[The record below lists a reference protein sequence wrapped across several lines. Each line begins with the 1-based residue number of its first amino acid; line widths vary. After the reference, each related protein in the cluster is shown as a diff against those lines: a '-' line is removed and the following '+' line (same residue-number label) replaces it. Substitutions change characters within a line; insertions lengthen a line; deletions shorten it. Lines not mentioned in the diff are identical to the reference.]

1 MINNYDSVVSFNLT
15 GTTCS
20 QKQREKSYMVK
31 KRTWISL
38 ITMLMMLF
46 SFSFVQGQSSANY
59 VFTTGASTLNSMTGS
74 TPVPGITT
82 YPADDSGSTVLPIG
96 FNFIYMGV
104 NYSYFS
110 VNSNGQMRLH
120 TTAGATAIGGT
131 NVSTYSASTV
141 TFAPMAGDNET
152 GTGISY
158 LVTGTIPNR
167 KLIIEWN
174 NFYAYYSDPQTSGN
188 MQLVLNEGSGVFEFI
203 YGGIKNSNSTS
214 TTRSIFHSSSNTTNS
229 SAFITVGAT
238 PTQNT
243 TATSP
248 TTNSFAASVLIA
260 NLANTFYK
268 FTPASTVEAPTALTF
283 SGVTSAGTTVN
294 WVDNSTT
301 EYGFLVTRA
310 TDAGFTSDVV
320 TSTVASTTAAA
331 TGQAYASVQTGLLP
345 STTYYY
351 KVQALSEIV
360 TSSDIS
366 GSQATIA
373 PGTFI
378 SVATGNYGSA
388 STWDANSVP
397 TLYDTVVIS
406 TGHVVTIDASGQA
419 ANNVTV
425 NGTFTY
431 GSSPTSFSVNGN
443 LIVNSGGIV
452 NVFNGT
458 TGKTLN
464 VSGNITNNG
473 VIDISVGATT
483 AGNLTLNGTAVQMV
497 SGTGSFNT
505 SVIRNLIFSNTATV
519 TPNIVWSFN
528 NIKIAY
534 NLNLT
539 GARVDLGANKLI
551 FGNAAAG
558 NTLTAPVGTGFLPGA
573 TFARWWSTASTS
585 TSVTAGS
592 DPTNSTSRYP
602 FITSTGVQRAM
613 YISRTGSTSGNVA
626 GELAVTYTDAASM
639 TTGLSV
645 VDGTYTITD
654 RFDGKW
660 TITKDGTYSHAG
672 AHTVVALA
680 NNVYFPSNGNSRLM
694 LANAPLAGTHQ
705 NGTITPGAQRVG
717 LTTAQLIAGD
727 IYMGIN
733 ATDIPFISVANGDWE
748 TPSTWNKNAV
758 PTASD
763 VVYIAGGTT
772 VAVNATA
779 AVSNTMIIYAGGT
792 LNVSGSTLGVT
803 TSLTNNG
810 TLNISGGSMSTTTS
824 VTNGASS
831 TITISGTGSLSVGT
845 TITNNGILNANA
857 GNLTVTGGSAS
868 GISNTSTGALVVAG
882 GTVTLGPSGG
892 GNRLLSNAGTLTV
905 SSGTLTINGQLSVS
919 NTFNQSGGTII
930 VDGNAAGVVAN
941 SVASSAGSYSYS
953 GSIVYLGTN
962 LLNLTG
968 GTLIVVDPHA
978 GSSTTYDMALAY
990 SGSSVTLGTGHTV
1003 QFGDGLSTD
1012 AGGHTNGFYNYLW
1025 VGSGYLSYGNLAINI
1040 EPGTNRFYKSTSTIG
1055 VLGNLNI
1062 IKGEHQ
1068 LASTTHVAGNIVN
1081 NGVLTATSTLG
1092 LATWSNATATAS
1104 ANPQIISGSGV
1115 FRNLATS
1122 PTANLTSLTVNNSNA
1137 TGVILNVP
1145 LSVSGTLTMTSGV
1158 INTTNTNLLTLGTA
1172 TAAGTLSGTP
1182 SVTNMIKGPFQRTI
1196 ASGNAANNYISF
1208 PVGKSTYAPI
1218 AIAPVTTA
1226 VSVVKAEAFD
1236 SNTGTL
1242 NPSIVN
1248 MTTSKRWEAPIV
1260 SGTVTGVNVRLF
1272 DLGILASSI
1281 PVQAASAA
1289 GEYTNS
1295 FGSVAT
1301 AAAGVSTESNT
1312 PLAFAG
1318 YTGFLSYADSNVCS
1332 GTPTPGNTVASSTV
1346 ICLGANVNLSL
1357 QNSTNGTGVT
1367 YQWKS
1372 SVDGSLYT
1380 TIVGANQP
1388 TLTVSPTQATY
1399 YMCEV
1404 TCATGPAMGASIPV
1418 QITFTNS
1425 VTSTTAGT
1433 RCGTGTVQLGATGNS
1448 GSTIEWFDAATGGVS
1463 LGSGS
1468 TFTTPSIATTT
1479 TYYASATTTSPSNGI
1494 IGTGTSTT
1502 PLTSQPSA
1510 FVNRWSSY
1518 RIQTLYTAQE
1528 LLAAGLAAGTF
1539 TSMSYFTTS
1548 LGDAATN
1555 AGFTVKIGTSSQTS
1569 MTSSWVSTTGFTT
1582 VYGPVVHTHTASG
1595 EQVIPFSTPFI
1606 WDGISNVVIDVVYS
1620 GANQTNNAET
1630 LFSTT
1635 SSPMVVHSNTSGMS
1649 ATTGSTSTTRLNL
1662 RLQGISSCG
1671 SVRVPVV
1678 ATVTPPPALTLSATS
1693 ATICESESAPVVTV
1707 TSTIG
1712 DYDSYVWTPALGVSG
1727 DQNIGWT
1734 FNPAVS
1740 TVYTLTATQSLGSLC
1755 STTAN
1760 FAVTVNPRPEVITIA
1775 PASINTCL
1783 DTSVALTATGGLERS
1798 NAYGATMEVL
1808 PSELVVSSNATATLN
1823 TSYYAQGSSSV
1834 RFNTTTSATATYS
1847 LNQNIDLTGAE
1858 SAQVVFSH
1866 IAAFEG
1872 STNSYDYGF
1881 VEYSTDGGTTWT
1893 SFAPENYSGSAANTI
1908 FNTTAVRF
1916 TTRSYADWISTFSSS
1931 TSTPGASP
1939 ATSLWKTE
1947 TFTIPAAAL
1956 TSSQFRIRFRYTT
1969 DSSTNYYGWLIDDV
1983 KVIKSREHITWTPVT
1998 NLYTDAAATT
2008 AYTAGTSS
2016 RTVYF
2021 KSNVVAP
2028 AVTYTATAS
2037 TLEGC
2042 TRTASTDVTVN
2053 ALPTVVT
2060 VNPTAVC
2067 SPSTV
2072 DLTAASVTTGSDSGL
2087 TYTYWTNPEATNALA
2102 SPSTVATS
2110 GTYYIKGTNSNG
2122 CSSIITPVTV
2132 TINPLPTLITVDPA
2146 TVCYPAT
2153 VDLTTAAVTT
2163 GSDSGLTFTYFTDL
2177 AATNALTNPNAVTTS
2192 GTYYI
2197 KGTNANGC
2205 SSIASVNVTINVTS
2219 APTGDAT
2226 QTFCGA
2232 SNITQLIAVGSG
2244 IKWYD
2249 AATGG
2254 NLLPNITAIGLTNG
2268 TTYYAS
2274 QTVNGCESTDRF
2286 AVTVVVNTI
2295 PTAPNAS
2302 AQSFCN
2308 SATVADLLPSGSSYN
2323 WYSAAT
2329 GGSALASSDVLSS
2342 NTYYV
2347 SQTLNG
2353 CESARTAVTVT
2364 INTTAAPTAADQ
2376 SFCNSALVANLTA
2389 TGTNLSWYLASTG
2402 GSALSPSTSLTST
2415 TYYVSQTLNGCESSR
2430 TAVLVTVN
2438 TTSAPTASAQTFCTS
2453 ATVADLTASGSNLSW
2468 YSNSTG
2474 GTALTSGTTLS
2485 TGIYYVSQNVDGCES
2500 PRTAVNVTIST
2511 PSTPTGNAVQTIYG
2525 GVASDATIEDINVNG
2540 SNIVWYPTPGDAAA
2554 GTNAIPAGTQLVDG
2568 AVYYA
2573 VSVVGT
2579 CRSAAL
2585 AVTVS
2590 VVLDNASFDIKSLK
2604 YYPNP
2609 VVDRFTVSYTKSI
2622 TAIQVYD
2629 INGRLV
2635 KNLQTNGNEVNVD
2648 MSDVAAS
2655 VYIVKVFA
2663 DDTMGEFKVV
2673 KTE

>member
-1 MINNYDSVVSFNLT
+1 MINNYDSVVSQNSSGATIL
-15 GTTCS
+15 
-20 QKQREKSYMVK
+20 QKQNAASYAYGRRNWFSFVF
-31 KRTWISL
+31 TF
-38 ITMLMMLF
+38 MMLF
-46 SFSFVQGQSSANY
+46 YFGFVQGQSAANY
-59 VFTTGASTLNSMTGS
+59 TFTYGPSTLNSMTGS

-310 TDAGFTSDVV
+310 TDAGFTSGVV

-458 TGKTLN
+458 TGKTLT

-497 SGTGSFNT
+497 SGTGSFNS
-505 SVIRNLIFSNTATV
+505 SVIRNLTFSNTSTAI
-519 TPNIVWSFN
+519 PNINWGFN
-528 NIKIAY
+528 NISVDN
-534 NLNLT
+534 NLNIANAKINLNS
-539 GARVDLGANKLI
+539 NKLI
-551 FGNAAAG
+551 FGTSATSAG
-558 NTLTAPVGTGFLPGA
+558 GTFTVTNGGFLNG
-573 TFARWWSTASTS
+573 TFSRWWTTTGGGYNTS
-585 TSVTAGS
+585 GPTSVPSGSPAG
-592 DPTNSTSRYP
+592 RYP
-602 FITSTGVQRAM
+602 FYTSSGE
-613 YISRTGSTSGNVA
+613 SRVFYLGRTTPTVGGKF
-626 GELAVTYTDAASM
+626 AVTYNNALTMTSGQNITDGSYVVTDRWDGNFVISTDGTSPVAASYWV
-639 TTGLSV
+639 TIFAPNAF
-645 VDGTYTITD
+645 YTSAI
-654 RFDGKW
+654 
-660 TITKDGTYSHAG
+660 G
-672 AHTVVALA
+672 ARIIGQSSAI
-680 NNVYFPSNGNSRLM
+680 S
-694 LANAPLAGTHQ
+694 GTHIATSSLPIGQ
-705 NGTITPGAQRVG
+705 RSGVSLADLTSGAG
-717 LTTAQLIAGD
+717 LYLGVNSA
-727 IYMGIN
+727 
-733 ATDIPFISVANGDWE
+733 DIPFVSVTNGDWE
-748 TPSTWNKNAV
+748 TASTWNKNAV

-763 VVYIAGGTT
+763 VVYIANGTT
-772 VAVNATA
+772 VDVTSVPAFASSILVY
-779 AVSNTMIIYAGGT
+779 SGGT
-792 LNVSGSTLGVT
+792 LNVSGSTLSVT
-803 TSLTNNG
+803 TTLTNNG
-810 TLNISGGSMSTTTS
+810 TVNTNSGDLIIAG
-824 VTNGASS
+824 
-831 TITISGTGSLSVGT
+831 GTAT
-845 TITNNGILNANA
+845 
-857 GNLTVTGGSAS
+857 
-868 GISNTSTGALVVAG
+868 GISNTSTGTFVVAG
-882 GTVTLGPSGG
+882 GTVRQGPVGG
-892 GNRLLSNAGTLTV
+892 GNTTFSNSGILTV
-905 SSGTLTINGQLSVS
+905 SSGTLNINGNYIGNSGCTL
-919 NTFNQSGGTII
+919 NQSGGDIN
-930 VDGNAAGVVAN
+930 VDGNAAGVTAN
-941 SVASSAGSYSYS
+941 SVASGTHIFSHTASAVS
-953 GSIVYLGTN
+953 N
-962 LLNLTG
+962 LNLTAG
-968 GTLIVVDPHA
+968 RITIVDPHA
-978 GSSTTYDMALAY
+978 NTSSSDYAFRVSQGGAYNSATASHTLRFGDGVSNDNGGNTTYGFYYYLYPGSYYFGLGNLEINAGTTGTNRWVYNGTTYLNGNINIVSGELRQ
-990 SGSSVTLGTGHTV
+990 SGSSITCPGNITNEGVYTNATTLTLGQYNGTATV
-1003 QFGDGLSTD
+1003 
-1012 AGGHTNGFYNYLW
+1012 
-1025 VGSGYLSYGNLAINI
+1025 
-1040 EPGTNRFYKSTSTIG
+1040 
-1055 VLGNLNI
+1055 
-1062 IKGEHQ
+1062 
-1068 LASTTHVAGNIVN
+1068 AST
-1081 NGVLTATSTLG
+1081 
-1092 LATWSNATATAS
+1092 NAQT
-1104 ANPQIISGSGV
+1104 ISGSGV

-1137 TGVILNVP
+1137 IGVTLNVP
-1145 LSVSGTLTMTSGV
+1145 LSVSGTLNMTSGI

-1172 TAAGTLSGTP
+1172 TAAGTLLGTP
-1182 SVTNMIKGPFQRTI
+1182 SATNMVKGPFQRTI
-1196 ASGNAANNYISF
+1196 ASGNSATNYISF

-1226 VSVVKAEAFD
+1226 VSAVKAEVFD

-1272 DLGILASSI
+1272 DSGILATSI

-1301 AAAGVSTESNT
+1301 AAAGASTESNT
-1312 PLAFAG
+1312 PLAFPD

-1372 SVDGSLYT
+1372 SVDGTLYT
-1380 TIVGANQP
+1380 TIAGANQA

-1399 YMCEV
+1399 YICEV
-1404 TCATGPAMGASIPV
+1404 TCATGSAMGASTPV

-1425 VTSTTAGT
+1425 VTATTAGT
-1433 RCGTGTVQLGATGNS
+1433 RCGTGIVQLGATGNS
-1448 GSTIEWFDAATGGVS
+1448 GSTIKWYDSATGGVE
-1463 LGSGS
+1463 LGSGD
-1468 TFTTPSIATTT
+1468 TFTTPSISTTT
-1479 TYYASATTTSPSNGI
+1479 TYYASATTTAPVSAV

-1502 PLTSQPSA
+1502 SATSQPSA

-1528 LLAAGLAAGTF
+1528 LQDAGLSAGTF

-1548 LGDAATN
+1548 LGDGATN
-1555 AGFTVKIGTSSQTS
+1555 AGFTVKIGTTSQTS

-1620 GANQTNNAET
+1620 GANQSNNAET
-1630 LFSTT
+1630 LFSSTT
-1635 SSPMVVHSNTSGMS
+1635 SPMVVHSNTSGMS
-1649 ATTGSTSTTRLNL
+1649 AATGSTTTTRLNL
-1662 RLQGISSCG
+1662 RLQGVSSCG

-1678 ATVTPPPALTLSATS
+1678 ATVTPPPTLTLSSNA
-1693 ATICESESAPVVTV
+1693 ATICVDDATALVTLTAGASSYDSFV
-1707 TSTIG
+1707 WSPTDGIIGNETIGWIFNPTST
-1712 DYDSYVWTPALGVSG
+1712 T
-1727 DQNIGWT
+1727 N
-1734 FNPAVS
+1734 
-1740 TVYTLTATQSLGSLC
+1740 YTLTASQSSGDLC
-1755 STTAN
+1755 VTTAT
-1760 FAVTVNPRPEVITIA
+1760 FAVTVNSRPELITIT
-1775 PASINTCL
+1775 PASINACV
-1783 DTSVALTATGGLERS
+1783 DTAVALTATGGLERS
-1798 NAYGATMEVL
+1798 NVYGASMEVL
-1808 PSELVVSSNATATLN
+1808 PNELVASANATATLN

-1834 RFNTTTSATATYS
+1834 RFNTTTNATATYS

-1881 VEYSTDGGTTWT
+1881 VEYSTDGGATWT
-1893 SFAPENYSGSAANTI
+1893 SFAPENYTGSAANTI

-1983 KVIKSREHITWTPVT
+1983 KVIKSREHITWTPIT

-2008 AYTAGTSS
+2008 AYTAGTSA

-2028 AVTYTATAS
+2028 AVTYSATAS
-2037 TLEGC
+2037 TLAGC
-2042 TRTASTDVTVN
+2042 SRTASTEVTVN

-2060 VNPTAVC
+2060 VNPAAVC
-2067 SPSTV
+2067 SPATV
-2072 DLTAASVTTGSDSGL
+2072 DLTVASVTNGSDAGL
-2087 TYTYWTNPEATNALA
+2087 TFTYWTDLAATNALA
-2102 SPSTVATS
+2102 NPSAVSTS
-2110 GTYYIKGTNSNG
+2110 GTYYIKGTNTIG
-2122 CSSIITPVTV
+2122 CSAVTSVVVTVHALPVLTITNPAAVCSPVTV
-2132 TINPLPTLITVDPA
+2132 DLAAAAITA
-2146 TVCYPAT
+2146 
-2153 VDLTTAAVTT
+2153 
-2163 GSDSGLTFTYFTDL
+2163 GSDSGLTFTYWSDS
-2177 AATNALTNPNAVTTS
+2177 AATLALSSAVVTAS

-2197 KGTNANGC
+2197 KAVNANGC
-2205 SSIASVNVTINVTS
+2205 ETIMPVVVTVTNTD
-2219 APTGDAT
+2219 APTGVAT
-2226 QTFCGA
+2226 QAFCGSA
-2232 SNITQLIAVGSG
+2232 SMVDLVVTGTDV
-2244 IKWYD
+2244 KWYT

-2254 NLLPNITAIGLTNG
+2254 TQYPTALLANIGLSNG
-2268 TTYYAS
+2268 STYYAS
-2274 QTVNGCESTDRF
+2274 QTLNGCESTTRF
-2286 AVTVVVNTI
+2286 AVTVTLNSV
-2295 PTAPNAS
+2295 PTAPTAV
-2302 AQSFCN
+2302 AQTFCTA
-2308 SATVADLLPSGSSYN
+2308 ATVADLFPNGAAYS
-2323 WYSAAT
+2323 WYADAT
-2329 GGSALASSDVLSS
+2329 GGTALVSTDALASG
-2342 NTYYV
+2342 TYYV

-2353 CESARTAVTVT
+2353 CESTRTAVTVT
-2364 INTTAAPTAADQ
+2364 VTSTAAPTAADQ
-2376 SFCNSALVANLTA
+2376 SFCGSALVANLVA
-2389 TGTNLSWYLASTG
+2389 SGTNLNWYAAATG
-2402 GSALSPSTSLTST
+2402 GSALVASTALTST
-2415 TYYVSQTLNGCESSR
+2415 TYYVSQTVDGCESAR
-2430 TAVLVTVN
+2430 TAVLVTINN
-2438 TTSAPTASAQTFCTS
+2438 TTAPTASAQTFCF
-2453 ATVADLTASGSNLSW
+2453 AGTVADLVATGTNLNWYDVAS
-2468 YSNSTG
+2468 G
-2474 GTALTSGTTLS
+2474 GTALVATTPLAN
-2485 TGIYYVSQNVDGCES
+2485 GIYYVSQTISGCES
-2500 PRTAVNVTIST
+2500 ARTAVNVTISSPAT
-2511 PSTPTGNAVQTIYG
+2511 PVGATTQTIFG
-2525 GVASDATIEDINVNG
+2525 DFATDATIEDINVSGNG
-2540 SNIVWYPTPGDAAA
+2540 IVWYATAQDAAN
-2554 GTNAIPAGTQLVDG
+2554 GTNPLAPGTQLENG
-2568 AVYYA
+2568 QTYYA

-2585 AVTVS
+2585 AVTVTVTLEAAHFDS
-2590 VVLDNASFDIKSLK
+2590 NALQ

-2609 VVDRFTVSYTKSI
+2609 TRDVVHVQYSNAISHVRVINLLGQVVIDRKEQATS
-2622 TAIQVYD
+2622 IQVD
-2629 INGRLV
+2629 LSGF
-2635 KNLQTNGNEVNVD
+2635 
-2648 MSDVAAS
+2648 AAGT
-2655 VYIVKVFA
+2655 YIVEVASQDAIKQ
-2663 DDTMGEFKVV
+2663 FKVV
-2673 KTE
+2673 KSE

>member
-1 MINNYDSVVSFNLT
+1 MINNYDSVVPQNSSGATFF
-15 GTTCS
+15 
-20 QKQREKSYMVK
+20 QKQKAASYSFGNRNWFSFVY
-31 KRTWISL
+31 TFL
-38 ITMLMMLF
+38 MLF
-46 SFSFVQGQSSANY
+46 SFVFVQGQSAANY
-59 VFTTGASTLNSMTGS
+59 TFTYGPSILNSMSGS
-74 TPVPGITT
+74 TPVPGIAA
-82 YPADDSGSTVLPIG
+82 YPADSGASTILPIG
-96 FNFIYMGV
+96 FNFTYMGT
-104 NYSYFS
+104 NYSHFN
-110 VNSNGQMRLH
+110 VNTDGQVRLH
-120 TTAGATAIGGT
+120 TSGSGTAMG
-131 NVSTYSASTV
+131 NSVSGYSASTV
-141 TFAPMAGDNET
+141 TLAPMGGDNET

-158 LVTGTIPNR
+158 LVTGTAPNR

-174 NFYAYYSDPQTSGN
+174 NFYANWTDPQTSGN
-188 MQLVLNEGSGVFEFI
+188 MQLVLNEGTGVFEFL
-203 YGGIKNSNSTS
+203 YGGIKNSSTAS
-214 TTRSIFHSSSNTTNS
+214 VTKSIFHSSSNTANA
-229 SAFITVGAT
+229 SAYITVGAT

-283 SGVTSAGTTVN
+283 SGVTSAGTTIN

-310 TDAGFTSDVV
+310 TDAGFTSGVV
-320 TSTVASTTAAA
+320 TSTVASTTAAT

-351 KVQALSEIV
+351 KVQALSEAVI
-360 TSSDIS
+360 SADIS
-366 GSQATIA
+366 GSQITNA
-373 PGTFI
+373 PGNFVSI
-378 SVATGNYGSA
+378 VTGNYGTP
-388 STWDANSVP
+388 STWDINSVP
-397 TLYDTVVIS
+397 TVYDNIIISAGTTVTV
-406 TGHVVTIDASGQA
+406 DAVGQA
-419 ANNVTV
+419 AKNVV
-425 NGTFTY
+425 VDGTLTY
-431 GSSPTSFSVNGN
+431 GTTPTSFTIDGN
-443 LIVNSGGIV
+443 LAVNAGGLV

-458 TGKTLN
+458 TGKTLT

-497 SGTGSFNT
+497 SGTGSFNS

-573 TFARWWSTASTS
+573 TFARWWSATSTG

-602 FITSTGVQRAM
+602 FISSTGVQRAM
-613 YISRTGSTSGNVA
+613 YISRTGSTTGNVA
-626 GELAVTYTDAASM
+626 GELAVTYTDATSM

-660 TITKDGTYSHAG
+660 TITKDGAYSHAG
-672 AHTVVALA
+672 AHTVVAVA
-680 NNVYFPSNGNSRLM
+680 NNVFLPSNGNSRLM

-930 VDGNAAGVVAN
+930 VDGNAAGVAAN

-1081 NGVLTATSTLG
+1081 NGVLTATGILS
-1092 LATWSNATATAS
+1092 LATWSNAAVTAS
-1104 ANPQIISGSGV
+1104 TNAQTISGSGV

-1137 TGVILNVP
+1137 TGVTLNVP
-1145 LSVSGTLTMTSGV
+1145 LSVSGTLNMTSGI
-1158 INTTNTNLLTLGTA
+1158 INTTTTNLLTLGTA
-1172 TAAGTLSGTP
+1172 TAAGTLTGTP
-1182 SVTNMIKGPFQRTI
+1182 SATNMVKGPFQRTI
-1196 ASGNAANNYISF
+1196 ASGNSATNYISF

-1272 DLGILASSI
+1272 DSGILASSI

-1301 AAAGVSTESNT
+1301 AAAGASTESNT
-1312 PLAFAG
+1312 PLAFPD

-1372 SVDGSLYT
+1372 SVDGTLYT
-1380 TIVGANQP
+1380 TIAGANQA

-1463 LGSGS
+1463 LGSGA

-1662 RLQGISSCG
+1662 RLQGVSSCG

-1740 TVYTLTATQSLGSLC
+1740 TVYTLTATQSSGSLC

-1834 RFNTTTSATATYS
+1834 RFNTTNSSATATYS

-2037 TLEGC
+2037 TLAGC

-2067 SPSTV
+2067 SPATV
-2072 DLTAASVTTGSDSGL
+2072 DLTAAAVTTGSDTGLTFTYWTDASATVALVNPSAVTTSGTYFIKGTNTNGCSAVASVVVTVNPLPVLTITNPATVCSPSTVDLQDAAVTLGSDSGL
-2087 TYTYWTNPEATNALA
+2087 TLSYWSDSAATIALA
-2102 SPSTVATS
+2102 TPSAVATS
-2110 GTYYIKGTNSNG
+2110 GTYYIK
-2122 CSSIITPVTV
+2122 
-2132 TINPLPTLITVDPA
+2132 
-2146 TVCYPAT
+2146 
-2153 VDLTTAAVTT
+2153 AV
-2163 GSDSGLTFTYFTDL
+2163 
-2177 AATNALTNPNAVTTS
+2177 
-2192 GTYYI
+2192 
-2197 KGTNANGC
+2197 NANGC
-2205 SSIASVNVTINVTS
+2205 EKIMPVTVTINVTS
-2219 APTGDAT
+2219 APTGAAT
-2226 QTFCGA
+2226 QTFCGSA
-2232 SNITQLIAVGSG
+2232 SMANLVVTGTD
-2244 IKWYD
+2244 IKWYS

-2254 NLLPNITAIGLTNG
+2254 TEYPSAILANIGLVNG

-2274 QTVNGCESTDRF
+2274 QTANGCESTTRL
-2286 AVTVVVNTI
+2286 AVTVTLNAV
-2295 PTAPNAS
+2295 PSAPNAVNQDFCTAPVV
-2302 AQSFCN
+2302 AQ
-2308 SATVADLLPSGSSYN
+2308 VQPHGSSFN
-2323 WYSAAT
+2323 WYTSAT
-2329 GGSALASSDVLSS
+2329 GGSPLLSTDVLTPG
-2342 NTYYV
+2342 TYYV
-2347 SQTLNG
+2347 SQLSNG
-2353 CESARTAVTVT
+2353 CESTRTAVTISVT
-2364 INTTAAPTAADQ
+2364 PIASPT
-2376 SFCNSALVANLTA
+2376 
-2389 TGTNLSWYLASTG
+2389 GAST
-2402 GSALSPSTSLTST
+2402 
-2415 TYYVSQTLNGCESSR
+2415 
-2430 TAVLVTVN
+2430 
-2438 TTSAPTASAQTFCTS
+2438 
-2453 ATVADLTASGSNLSW
+2453 
-2468 YSNSTG
+2468 
-2474 GTALTSGTTLS
+2474 
-2485 TGIYYVSQNVDGCES
+2485 QNIFG
-2500 PRTAVNVTIST
+2500 AIS
-2511 PSTPTGNAVQTIYG
+2511 
-2525 GVASDATIEDINVNG
+2525 SDATIEDINVSG
-2540 SNIVWYPTPGDAAA
+2540 TGIVWYATAQDAADGTNPLAA
-2554 GTNAIPAGTQLVDG
+2554 GTELVNG
-2568 AVYYA
+2568 QTYYA

-2585 AVTVS
+2585 AVTVT
-2590 VVLDNASFDIKSLK
+2590 VTLGAAEFDANALQ

-2609 VVDRFTVSYTKSI
+2609 TRDILHITYSDAITHVRVINLLGQVVIDRKEQSPAVQIDLSAYAAGTYVI
-2622 TAIQVYD
+2622 EIMAQD
-2629 INGRLV
+2629 AV
-2635 KNLQTNGNEVNVD
+2635 KQ
-2648 MSDVAAS
+2648 
-2655 VYIVKVFA
+2655 I
-2663 DDTMGEFKVV
+2663 KVV
-2673 KTE
+2673 KSE

>member
-1 MINNYDSVVSFNLT
+1 MINNYDSVVSQNSSGATIL
-15 GTTCS
+15 
-20 QKQREKSYMVK
+20 QKQNAASYAYGRRNWFSFVF
-31 KRTWISL
+31 TF
-38 ITMLMMLF
+38 MMLF
-46 SFSFVQGQSSANY
+46 YFGFVQGQSAANY
-59 VFTTGASTLNSMTGS
+59 TFTYGPSTLNSMTGS

-458 TGKTLN
+458 TGKTLT

-573 TFARWWSTASTS
+573 TFARWWSTASTG
-585 TSVTAGS
+585 TFVTAGS

-763 VVYIAGGTT
+763 VVYIANGTT
-772 VAVNATA
+772 VDVTSVPAFASSILVY
-779 AVSNTMIIYAGGT
+779 SGGT
-792 LNVSGSTLGVT
+792 LNVSGSTLSVT
-803 TSLTNNG
+803 TTLTNNG
-810 TLNISGGSMSTTTS
+810 TVNTNSGDLIIAG
-824 VTNGASS
+824 
-831 TITISGTGSLSVGT
+831 GT
-845 TITNNGILNANA
+845 AN
-857 GNLTVTGGSAS
+857 
-868 GISNTSTGALVVAG
+868 GISNTSTGTFVVAG

-905 SSGTLTINGQLSVS
+905 SGGILTINGQLSVT

-941 SVASSAGSYSYS
+941 SVASSAGSFNYS
-953 GSIVYLGTN
+953 GSIVFLGTN

-990 SGSSVTLGTGHTV
+990 SSGSSVTLGTGHTV

-1012 AGGHTNGFYNYLW
+1012 SGGHTNGFFNYLY
-1025 VGSGYLSYGNLAINI
+1025 VGLGYLSYGNLAINI

-1068 LASTTHVAGNIVN
+1068 LASTTHVAGNIIN
-1081 NGVLTATSTLG
+1081 NGILTATGILS
-1092 LATWSNATATAS
+1092 LATWSNAAVTAS
-1104 ANPQIISGSGV
+1104 TNAQTISGSGV

-1137 TGVILNVP
+1137 TGVTLNVP
-1145 LSVSGTLTMTSGV
+1145 LSVSGTLNMTSGI

-1172 TAAGTLSGTP
+1172 TAAGTLTGTP
-1182 SVTNMIKGPFQRTI
+1182 SATNMVKGPFQRTI
-1196 ASGNAANNYISF
+1196 ASGNSATNYISF

-1226 VSVVKAEAFD
+1226 VSAVKAEVFD

-1272 DLGILASSI
+1272 DSGILATSI

-1295 FGSVAT
+1295 FGSLAT
-1301 AAAGVSTESNT
+1301 AAAGASTESNT
-1312 PLAFAG
+1312 PLAFPD

-1372 SVDGSLYT
+1372 SVDGTLYT
-1380 TIVGANQP
+1380 TIAGANQA

-1399 YMCEV
+1399 YICEV
-1404 TCATGPAMGASIPV
+1404 TCATGSAMGASTPV

-1425 VTSTTAGT
+1425 VTATTAGT
-1433 RCGTGTVQLGATGNS
+1433 RCGTGIIQLGATGNS
-1448 GSTIEWFDAATGGVS
+1448 GSTIKWYDSATGGVE
-1463 LGSGS
+1463 LGSGD
-1468 TFTTPSIATTT
+1468 TFTTPSISTTT
-1479 TYYASATTTSPSNGI
+1479 TYYASATTTAPVSAV

-1502 PLTSQPSA
+1502 SATSQPSA

-1528 LLAAGLAAGTF
+1528 LQDAGLSAGTF

-1548 LGDAATN
+1548 LGDGATN
-1555 AGFTVKIGTSSQTS
+1555 AGFTVKIGTTSQTS

-1630 LFSTT
+1630 LFSSTT
-1635 SSPMVVHSNTSGMS
+1635 SPMVVHSNTSGMS
-1649 ATTGSTSTTRLNL
+1649 AATGSTTTTRLNL
-1662 RLQGISSCG
+1662 RLQGVSSCG

-1678 ATVTPPPALTLSATS
+1678 ATVTPPPTLTLSSNA
-1693 ATICESESAPVVTV
+1693 ATICVDDATALVTLTAGASSYDSFV
-1707 TSTIG
+1707 WSPTDGITGNETIGWIFNPTST
-1712 DYDSYVWTPALGVSG
+1712 T
-1727 DQNIGWT
+1727 N
-1734 FNPAVS
+1734 
-1740 TVYTLTATQSLGSLC
+1740 YTLTASQSSGDLC
-1755 STTAN
+1755 VTTAT
-1760 FAVTVNPRPEVITIA
+1760 FAVTVNSRPELITIT
-1775 PASINTCL
+1775 PASINACV
-1783 DTSVALTATGGLERS
+1783 DTAVALTATGGLERS

-1808 PSELVVSSNATATLN
+1808 PNELVASANATATLN

-1834 RFNTTTSATATYS
+1834 RFNTTNSSATATYS

-1983 KVIKSREHITWTPVT
+1983 KVIKSREHITWTPIT

-2008 AYTAGTSS
+2008 AYTAGTSA

-2028 AVTYTATAS
+2028 AVTYSATAS
-2037 TLEGC
+2037 TLAGC
-2042 TRTASTDVTVN
+2042 SRTASTEVTVN

-2060 VNPTAVC
+2060 VNPAAVC
-2067 SPSTV
+2067 S
-2072 DLTAASVTTGSDSGL
+2072 
-2087 TYTYWTNPEATNALA
+2087 
-2102 SPSTVATS
+2102 
-2110 GTYYIKGTNSNG
+2110 
-2122 CSSIITPVTV
+2122 
-2132 TINPLPTLITVDPA
+2132 
-2146 TVCYPAT
+2146 PAT
-2153 VDLTTAAVTT
+2153 VDLTVASVTN
-2163 GSDSGLTFTYFTDL
+2163 GSDAGLTFTYWTDL
-2177 AATNALTNPNAVTTS
+2177 AATNALANPSAVSTS

-2197 KGTNANGC
+2197 KGTNAIGCSAVTSVVVTVHALPVLTITNPAAVCSPATVDLAAAAITAGSDSGLTFTYWSDSAATLALSSAVVTASGTYYIKAVNANGC
-2205 SSIASVNVTINVTS
+2205 ETIMPVVVTVTNTD
-2219 APTGDAT
+2219 APTGVAT
-2226 QTFCGA
+2226 QAFCGSA
-2232 SNITQLIAVGSG
+2232 SMVDLVVTGTDV
-2244 IKWYD
+2244 KWYT

-2254 NLLPNITAIGLTNG
+2254 TQYPTALLANIGLSNG
-2268 TTYYAS
+2268 STYYAS
-2274 QTVNGCESTDRF
+2274 QTLNGCESTTRF
-2286 AVTVVVNTI
+2286 AVTVTLNPV
-2295 PTAPNAS
+2295 PTAPTAA
-2302 AQSFCN
+2302 AQTFCTA
-2308 SATVADLLPSGSSYN
+2308 ATVADLFPNGAAYS
-2323 WYSAAT
+2323 WYADAT
-2329 GGSALASSDVLSS
+2329 GGTALLSTDALASG
-2342 NTYYV
+2342 TYYV

-2353 CESARTAVTVT
+2353 CESTRTAVTVT
-2364 INTTAAPTAADQ
+2364 VTSTAAPTAADQ
-2376 SFCNSALVANLTA
+2376 SFCGSALVANLVA
-2389 TGTNLSWYLASTG
+2389 SGTNLNWYAAATG
-2402 GSALSPSTSLTST
+2402 GSALVASTALTST
-2415 TYYVSQTLNGCESSR
+2415 TYYVSQTVDGCESAR
-2430 TAVLVTVN
+2430 TAVLVTINN
-2438 TTSAPTASAQTFCTS
+2438 TTAPTASAQTFCF
-2453 ATVADLTASGSNLSW
+2453 AGTVADLVATGTNLNWYDVAS
-2468 YSNSTG
+2468 G
-2474 GTALTSGTTLS
+2474 GTALVVTTPLAN
-2485 TGIYYVSQNVDGCES
+2485 GIYYVSQTISGCES
-2500 PRTAVNVTIST
+2500 ARTAVNVTISSPAT
-2511 PSTPTGNAVQTIYG
+2511 PVGATTQTIFG
-2525 GVASDATIEDINVNG
+2525 DFATDATIEDINVSGNG
-2540 SNIVWYPTPGDAAA
+2540 IVWYATAQDAAN
-2554 GTNAIPAGTQLVDG
+2554 GTNPLAPGTQLENG
-2568 AVYYA
+2568 QTYYA

-2585 AVTVS
+2585 AVTVTVTLEAAHFDS
-2590 VVLDNASFDIKSLK
+2590 NALQ

-2609 VVDRFTVSYTKSI
+2609 TRDVVHVQYSNAISHVRVINLLGQVVIDRKEQATS
-2622 TAIQVYD
+2622 IQVD
-2629 INGRLV
+2629 LSGF
-2635 KNLQTNGNEVNVD
+2635 
-2648 MSDVAAS
+2648 AAGT
-2655 VYIVKVFA
+2655 YIVEVASQDAIKQ
-2663 DDTMGEFKVV
+2663 FKVV
-2673 KTE
+2673 KSE

>member
-1 MINNYDSVVSFNLT
+1 MINNYDSVVSQNSSGATIL
-15 GTTCS
+15 
-20 QKQREKSYMVK
+20 QKQNAASYAYGRRNWFSFVF
-31 KRTWISL
+31 TF
-38 ITMLMMLF
+38 MMLF
-46 SFSFVQGQSSANY
+46 YFGFVQGQNIGNY
-59 VFTTGASTLNSMTGS
+59 TFATGTNGS
-74 TPVPGITT
+74 LYDLT
-82 YPADDSGSTVLPIG
+82 SGSTSYLTGVNDDTSGTVQSLG
-96 FNFIYMGV
+96 FNFTFMGTT
-104 NYSYFS
+104 YSHFS
-110 VNSNGQMRLH
+110 ANSNGQMQLH
-120 TTAGATAIGGT
+120 ASPTATAIGT
-131 NVSTYSASTV
+131 NVTTSSGAAIL
-141 TFAPMAGDNET
+141 APFTGDNEVNNGMRFSVI
-152 GTGISY
+152 GTA
-158 LVTGTIPNR
+158 PNR
-167 KLIIEWN
+167 IFVLEWN
-174 NFYAYYSDPQTSGN
+174 QFYVNFVNLTNAGN
-188 MQLVLNEGSGVFEFI
+188 MQVWLEETTGKITYI
-203 YGGIKNSNSTS
+203 YGAIFNSATS
-214 TTRSIFHSSSNTTNS
+214 NQTRSISIASSNTAT
-229 SAFITVGAT
+229 TVGSVTIGAT
-238 PTQNT
+238 PTFTVGSTLVTNT
-243 TATSP
+243 IVAGANPLGLTP
-248 TTNSFAASVLIA
+248 IA
-260 NLANTFYK
+260 NIGSLTEGNRRYFS
-268 FTPASTVEAPTALTF
+268 FTPASSVAPPISLSF
-283 SGVTSAGTTVN
+283 SAVTSAGTTLN

-406 TGHVVTIDASGQA
+406 TGHVVTIDAAGQSL
-419 ANNVTV
+419 NNLTV
-425 NGTFTY
+425 NGTLTY
-431 GSSPTSFSVNGN
+431 GATPTSFSVLGN
-443 LIVNSGGIV
+443 LTVNAGGLV

-458 TGKTLN
+458 TGKTLT
-464 VSGNITNNG
+464 VAGNITNNG
-473 VIDISVGATT
+473 TMDFSVGG
-483 AGNLTLNGTAVQMV
+483 AGNSSTGSSFLVLNGNNVQTVGGLGSFVNNKIGSLTCSNTSTATPNIIWQFDNLVIQHGLNLSGARFDLGTLTLSHG
-497 SGTGSFNT
+497 SSFNT
-505 SVIRNLIFSNTATV
+505 TTGSMSLTTSAGCGFMPGAKYRRWFT
-519 TPNIVWSFN
+519 
-528 NIKIAY
+528 
-534 NLNLT
+534 T
-539 GARVDLGANKLI
+539 GATGGGI
-551 FGNAAAG
+551 TAG
-558 NTLTAPVGTGFLPGA
+558 QDP
-573 TFARWWSTASTS
+573 TS
-585 TSVTAGS
+585 TS
-592 DPTNSTSRYP
+592 SRYP
-602 FITSTGVQRAM
+602 FVTATGTNQRWVH
-613 YISRTGSTSGNVA
+613 IQRSSNSTSGNTA
-626 GELAVTYTDAASM
+626 GYLAVRFNDDATTTSGLTVADGAYT
-639 TTGLSV
+639 V
-645 VDGTYTITD
+645 TD
-654 RFDGKW
+654 RYNANW
-660 TITKDGTYSHAG
+660 TITAESGYVYASGTHN
-672 AHTVVALA
+672 VAIVA
-680 NNVYFPSNGNSRLM
+680 NNAFLPSNGNTRLM
-694 LANAPLAGTHQ
+694 LANASLAGTHQ
-705 NGTITPGAQRVG
+705 NGTITPGAQRIG
-717 LTTAQLIAGD
+717 LTTAQLTAGA

-733 ATDIPFISVANGDWE
+733 AADIPFISVANGNWD
-748 TPSTWNKNAV
+748 TASTWNKNAV

-763 VVYIAGGTT
+763 VVYIANGTT
-772 VAVNATA
+772 VDVTSVPAFASSILVY
-779 AVSNTMIIYAGGT
+779 SGGT
-792 LNVSGSTLGVT
+792 LNVSGSTLSVT
-803 TSLTNNG
+803 TTLTNNG
-810 TLNISGGSMSTTTS
+810 TVNTNSGDLIIAG
-824 VTNGASS
+824 
-831 TITISGTGSLSVGT
+831 GTAT
-845 TITNNGILNANA
+845 
-857 GNLTVTGGSAS
+857 
-868 GISNTSTGALVVAG
+868 GISNTSTGTFVVAG

-905 SSGTLTINGQLSVS
+905 SGGILTINGQLSVT

-941 SVASSAGSYSYS
+941 SVASSAGSFSYS
-953 GSIVYLGTN
+953 GSIVFLGTN

-978 GSSTTYDMALAY
+978 GSSATYDMALAY

-1003 QFGDGLSTD
+1003 QFGDGVSTD
-1012 AGGHTNGFYNYLW
+1012 TGGHANGLYNYLW
-1025 VGSGYLSYGNLAINI
+1025 VGSGYLSYGNLTINI

-1068 LASTTHVAGNIVN
+1068 LASTTHVAGNIIN
-1081 NGVLTATSTLG
+1081 NGILTATGILS
-1092 LATWSNATATAS
+1092 LATWSNAAVTAS
-1104 ANPQIISGSGV
+1104 TNAQTISGSGV

-1137 TGVILNVP
+1137 TGVTLNVP
-1145 LSVSGTLTMTSGV
+1145 LSVSGTLNMTSGI

-1172 TAAGTLSGTP
+1172 TAAGTLTGTP
-1182 SVTNMIKGPFQRTI
+1182 SATNMVKGPFQRTI
-1196 ASGNAANNYISF
+1196 ASGNSATNYISF

-1226 VSVVKAEAFD
+1226 VSAVKAEVFD

-1272 DLGILASSI
+1272 DSGILATSI

-1295 FGSVAT
+1295 FGSLAT
-1301 AAAGVSTESNT
+1301 ATAGASTESNT
-1312 PLAFAG
+1312 PLAFAD

-1380 TIVGANQP
+1380 DIVGANQAS
-1388 TLTVSPTQATY
+1388 LTVSPTQATY

-1404 TCATGPAMGASIPV
+1404 TCATGPAMGASTPV

-1425 VTSTTAGT
+1425 VTATTAGT
-1433 RCGTGTVQLGATGNS
+1433 RCGTGTVQLSATGNS

-1463 LGSGS
+1463 LGSGD
-1468 TFTTPSIATTT
+1468 TFTTPSISTTT
-1479 TYYASATTTSPSNGI
+1479 TYYASATTTAPVSAV

-1502 PLTSQPSA
+1502 SATSQPSA

-1528 LLAAGLAAGTF
+1528 LQDAGLSAGTF

-1548 LGDAATN
+1548 LGDGATN
-1555 AGFTVKIGTSSQTS
+1555 AGFTVKIGTTSQTS

-1662 RLQGISSCG
+1662 RLQGVSSCG

-1678 ATVTPPPALTLSATS
+1678 ATVTPPPTLTLSSNA
-1693 ATICESESAPVVTV
+1693 ATICVDDATALVTLTAGASSYDSFV
-1707 TSTIG
+1707 WSPTDGITGNETIGWIFNPTST
-1712 DYDSYVWTPALGVSG
+1712 T
-1727 DQNIGWT
+1727 N
-1734 FNPAVS
+1734 
-1740 TVYTLTATQSLGSLC
+1740 YTLTASQSSGDLC
-1755 STTAN
+1755 VTTAT
-1760 FAVTVNPRPEVITIA
+1760 FAVTVNSRPELITIT
-1775 PASINTCL
+1775 PASINACV
-1783 DTSVALTATGGLERS
+1783 DTAVALTATGGLERS
-1798 NAYGATMEVL
+1798 NAYGASMEVL
-1808 PSELVVSSNATATLN
+1808 PNEFVASANATATLN

-1983 KVIKSREHITWTPVT
+1983 KVIKSREHITWTPIT

-2008 AYTAGTSS
+2008 AYTAGTSA

-2028 AVTYTATAS
+2028 AVTYSATAS
-2037 TLEGC
+2037 TLAGC
-2042 TRTASTDVTVN
+2042 SRTASTEVTVN

-2060 VNPTAVC
+2060 VNPAAVC
-2067 SPSTV
+2067 SPATV
-2072 DLTAASVTTGSDSGL
+2072 DLTVASVTNGSDAGL
-2087 TYTYWTNPEATNALA
+2087 TFTYWTDLAATNALA
-2102 SPSTVATS
+2102 NPSAVSTS
-2110 GTYYIKGTNSNG
+2110 GTYYIKGTNTIG
-2122 CSSIITPVTV
+2122 CSAVTSVVVTV
-2132 TINPLPTLITVDPA
+2132 HALPVLTITNPA
-2146 TVCYPAT
+2146 AVCSPAT
-2153 VDLTTAAVTT
+2153 VDLAAAAITA
-2163 GSDSGLTFTYFTDL
+2163 GSDSGLTFTYWSDS
-2177 AATNALTNPNAVTTS
+2177 AATLALSSAVVTAS

-2197 KGTNANGC
+2197 KAVNANGC
-2205 SSIASVNVTINVTS
+2205 ETIMPVVVTVTNTD
-2219 APTGDAT
+2219 APTGVAT
-2226 QTFCGA
+2226 QAFCGSA
-2232 SNITQLIAVGSG
+2232 SMADLVVTGTDV
-2244 IKWYD
+2244 KWYT

-2254 NLLPNITAIGLTNG
+2254 TQYPTALLANIGLSNG
-2268 TTYYAS
+2268 STYYAS
-2274 QTVNGCESTDRF
+2274 QTLNGCESTTRF
-2286 AVTVVVNTI
+2286 AVTVTLNPV
-2295 PTAPNAS
+2295 PTAPTAA
-2302 AQSFCN
+2302 AQTFCTA
-2308 SATVADLLPSGSSYN
+2308 ATVADLFPNGATYS
-2323 WYSAAT
+2323 WYSGAT
-2329 GGSALASSDVLSS
+2329 GGTALVGTDALASG
-2342 NTYYV
+2342 TYYV

-2353 CESARTAVTVT
+2353 CESTRTAVTVT
-2364 INTTAAPTAADQ
+2364 VTSTAAPTAADQ
-2376 SFCNSALVANLTA
+2376 SFCGSALVANLVA
-2389 TGTNLSWYLASTG
+2389 SGTNLNWYAAATG
-2402 GSALSPSTSLTST
+2402 GSALVASTALTST
-2415 TYYVSQTLNGCESSR
+2415 TYYVSQTVDGCESAR
-2430 TAVLVTVN
+2430 TAVLVTINN
-2438 TTSAPTASAQTFCTS
+2438 TTAPTASAQTFCF
-2453 ATVADLTASGSNLSW
+2453 AGTVADLVATGTNLNWYDVAS
-2468 YSNSTG
+2468 G
-2474 GTALTSGTTLS
+2474 GTALVATTPLAN
-2485 TGIYYVSQNVDGCES
+2485 GIYYVSQTISGCES
-2500 PRTAVNVTIST
+2500 ARTAVNVTISSPAT
-2511 PSTPTGNAVQTIYG
+2511 PVGATTQTIFG
-2525 GVASDATIEDINVNG
+2525 DFATDATIEDINVSGNG
-2540 SNIVWYPTPGDAAA
+2540 IVWYATAQDAAN
-2554 GTNAIPAGTQLVDG
+2554 GTNPLAPGTQLENG
-2568 AVYYA
+2568 QTYYA

-2585 AVTVS
+2585 AVTVTVTLEAAHFDS
-2590 VVLDNASFDIKSLK
+2590 NALQ

-2609 VVDRFTVSYTKSI
+2609 TRDVVHVQYSNAISHVRVINLLGQVVIDRKEQATS
-2622 TAIQVYD
+2622 IQVD
-2629 INGRLV
+2629 LSGF
-2635 KNLQTNGNEVNVD
+2635 
-2648 MSDVAAS
+2648 AAGT
-2655 VYIVKVFA
+2655 YIVEVASQDAIKQ
-2663 DDTMGEFKVV
+2663 FKVV
-2673 KTE
+2673 KSE

>member
-1 MINNYDSVVSFNLT
+1 MINNYDSVVTQNSFGATILQKLKATSYAYGRRNRFSFVLT
-15 GTTCS
+15 F
-20 QKQREKSYMVK
+20 
-31 KRTWISL
+31 L
-38 ITMLMMLF
+38 MLF
-46 SFSFVQGQSSANY
+46 SFVFAQGQSTANY
-59 VFTTGASTLNSMTGS
+59 TFTYGPSILNSMSGS
-74 TPVPGITT
+74 TPVPGIAA
-82 YPADDSGSTVLPIG
+82 YPADSGASTILPIG
-96 FNFIYMGV
+96 FNFTYMGT
-104 NYSYFS
+104 NYSHFN
-110 VNSNGQMRLH
+110 VNTDGQVRLH
-120 TTAGATAIGGT
+120 TSGSGTAMG
-131 NVSTYSASTV
+131 NSVSGYSASTV
-141 TFAPMAGDNET
+141 TLAPMGGDNET

-158 LVTGTIPNR
+158 LVTGTAPNR

-174 NFYAYYSDPQTSGN
+174 NFYAHWTDPQTSGN
-188 MQLVLNEGSGVFEFI
+188 MQLVLNEGTGVFEFL
-203 YGGIKNSNSTS
+203 YGGIKNSSTAS
-214 TTRSIFHSSSNTTNS
+214 VTRSIFHSSSNTANA
-229 SAFITVGAT
+229 SAYITVGAT

-310 TDAGFTSDVV
+310 TDAGFTSGVV

-458 TGKTLN
+458 TGKTLT

-497 SGTGSFNT
+497 SGTGSFNS
-505 SVIRNLIFSNTATV
+505 SVIRNLTFSNTSTAI
-519 TPNIVWSFN
+519 PNINWGFN
-528 NIKIAY
+528 NISVDN
-534 NLNLT
+534 NLNIANAKINLNS
-539 GARVDLGANKLI
+539 NKLI
-551 FGNAAAG
+551 FGTSATSAG
-558 NTLTAPVGTGFLPGA
+558 GTFTVTNGGFLNG
-573 TFARWWSTASTS
+573 TFSRWWTTTGGGYNTS
-585 TSVTAGS
+585 GPTSVPSGSPAG
-592 DPTNSTSRYP
+592 RYP
-602 FITSTGVQRAM
+602 FYTSSGE
-613 YISRTGSTSGNVA
+613 SRVFYLGRTTPTVGGKF
-626 GELAVTYTDAASM
+626 AVTYNNALTMTSGQNITDGSYVVTDRWDGNFVISTDGTSPVAASYWV
-639 TTGLSV
+639 TIFAPNAF
-645 VDGTYTITD
+645 YTSAI
-654 RFDGKW
+654 
-660 TITKDGTYSHAG
+660 G
-672 AHTVVALA
+672 ARIIGQSSAI
-680 NNVYFPSNGNSRLM
+680 S
-694 LANAPLAGTHQ
+694 GTHIATSSLPIGQ
-705 NGTITPGAQRVG
+705 RSGVSLADLTSGAG
-717 LTTAQLIAGD
+717 LYLGVNSA
-727 IYMGIN
+727 
-733 ATDIPFISVANGDWE
+733 DIPFVSVTNGDWE

-763 VVYIAGGTT
+763 VVYIANGTT
-772 VAVNATA
+772 VDVTSVPAFASSILVY
-779 AVSNTMIIYAGGT
+779 SGGT
-792 LNVSGSTLGVT
+792 LNVSGSTLSVT
-803 TSLTNNG
+803 TTLTNNG
-810 TLNISGGSMSTTTS
+810 TVNTNSGDLIIAG
-824 VTNGASS
+824 
-831 TITISGTGSLSVGT
+831 GTAT
-845 TITNNGILNANA
+845 
-857 GNLTVTGGSAS
+857 
-868 GISNTSTGALVVAG
+868 GISNTSTGTFVVAG

-905 SSGTLTINGQLSVS
+905 SGGILTINGQLSVT

-941 SVASSAGSYSYS
+941 SVASSAGSFSYS
-953 GSIVYLGTN
+953 GSIVFLGTN

-990 SGSSVTLGTGHTV
+990 SSGSSVTLGTGHTV

-1012 AGGHTNGFYNYLW
+1012 SGGHTNGFYNYLY
-1025 VGSGYLSYGNLAINI
+1025 VGLGYLSYGNLAINI

-1068 LASTTHVAGNIVN
+1068 LASTTHVAGNIIN
-1081 NGVLTATSTLG
+1081 NGILTATGILS
-1092 LATWSNATATAS
+1092 LATWSNAAVTAS
-1104 ANPQIISGSGV
+1104 TNAQTISGSGV

-1137 TGVILNVP
+1137 IGVTLNVP
-1145 LSVSGTLTMTSGV
+1145 LSVSGTLNMTSGI

-1172 TAAGTLSGTP
+1172 TAAGTLTGTP
-1182 SVTNMIKGPFQRTI
+1182 SATNMVKGPFQRTI
-1196 ASGNAANNYISF
+1196 ASGNAATNYISF

-1226 VSVVKAEAFD
+1226 VSVVKAEVFD

-1272 DLGILASSI
+1272 DSGILATSI

-1295 FGSVAT
+1295 FGSLAT
-1301 AAAGVSTESNT
+1301 AAAGASTESNT
-1312 PLAFAG
+1312 PLAFPD

-1372 SVDGSLYT
+1372 SVDGTLYT
-1380 TIVGANQP
+1380 TIAGANQA

-1399 YMCEV
+1399 YICEV
-1404 TCATGPAMGASIPV
+1404 TCATGSAMGASTPV

-1425 VTSTTAGT
+1425 VTATTAGT
-1433 RCGTGTVQLGATGNS
+1433 RCGTGIVQLGATGNS
-1448 GSTIEWFDAATGGVS
+1448 GSTIKWYDSATGGVE
-1463 LGSGS
+1463 LGSGD
-1468 TFTTPSIATTT
+1468 TFTTPSISTTT
-1479 TYYASATTTSPSNGI
+1479 TYYASATTTAPVSAV

-1502 PLTSQPSA
+1502 SATSQPSA

-1528 LLAAGLAAGTF
+1528 LQDAGLSAGTF

-1548 LGDAATN
+1548 LGDGATN
-1555 AGFTVKIGTSSQTS
+1555 AGFTVKIGTTSQTS

-1620 GANQTNNAET
+1620 GANQSNNAET
-1630 LFSTT
+1630 LFSSTT
-1635 SSPMVVHSNTSGMS
+1635 SPMVVHSNTSGMS
-1649 ATTGSTSTTRLNL
+1649 AATGSTTTTRLNL
-1662 RLQGISSCG
+1662 RLQGVSSCG

-1678 ATVTPPPALTLSATS
+1678 ATVTPPPTLTLSSNA
-1693 ATICESESAPVVTV
+1693 ATICVDDATALVTLTAGASSYDSFV
-1707 TSTIG
+1707 WSPTDGITGNETIGWIFNPTST
-1712 DYDSYVWTPALGVSG
+1712 T
-1727 DQNIGWT
+1727 N
-1734 FNPAVS
+1734 
-1740 TVYTLTATQSLGSLC
+1740 YTLTASQSSGDLC
-1755 STTAN
+1755 VTTAT
-1760 FAVTVNPRPEVITIA
+1760 FAVTVNSRPELITIT
-1775 PASINTCL
+1775 PASINACV
-1783 DTSVALTATGGLERS
+1783 DTAVALTATGGLERS
-1798 NAYGATMEVL
+1798 NVYGASMEVL
-1808 PSELVVSSNATATLN
+1808 PNELVASANATATLN

-1983 KVIKSREHITWTPVT
+1983 KVIKSREHITWTPIT

-2008 AYTAGTSS
+2008 AYTAGTSA

-2028 AVTYTATAS
+2028 AVTYSATAS
-2037 TLEGC
+2037 TLAGC
-2042 TRTASTDVTVN
+2042 SRTASTEVTVN

-2060 VNPTAVC
+2060 VNPAAVC
-2067 SPSTV
+2067 SPATV
-2072 DLTAASVTTGSDSGL
+2072 DLTVASVTNGSDAGL
-2087 TYTYWTNPEATNALA
+2087 TFTYWTDLAATNALA
-2102 SPSTVATS
+2102 NPSAVSTS
-2110 GTYYIKGTNSNG
+2110 GTYYIKGTNTIG
-2122 CSSIITPVTV
+2122 CSAVTSVVVTV
-2132 TINPLPTLITVDPA
+2132 HALPVLTITNPA
-2146 TVCYPAT
+2146 AVCSPAT
-2153 VDLTTAAVTT
+2153 VDLAAAAITA
-2163 GSDSGLTFTYFTDL
+2163 GSDSGLTFTYWSDS
-2177 AATNALTNPNAVTTS
+2177 AATLALSSAVVTAS

-2197 KGTNANGC
+2197 KAVNANGC
-2205 SSIASVNVTINVTS
+2205 ETIMPVVVTVTNTD
-2219 APTGDAT
+2219 APTGVAT
-2226 QTFCGA
+2226 QAFCGSA
-2232 SNITQLIAVGSG
+2232 SMADLVVTGTDV
-2244 IKWYD
+2244 KWYT

-2254 NLLPNITAIGLTNG
+2254 TQYPMALLATIGLVNG

-2274 QTVNGCESTDRF
+2274 QTLNGCESTSRF
-2286 AVTVVVNTI
+2286 AVTVTLNAVPTP
-2295 PTAPNAS
+2295 PTAA
-2302 AQSFCN
+2302 AQTFCTA
-2308 SATVADLLPSGSSYN
+2308 ATVADLFPNGATYS
-2323 WYSAAT
+2323 WYAGAT
-2329 GGSALASSDVLSS
+2329 GGTALVGTDALASG
-2342 NTYYV
+2342 TYYV

-2353 CESARTAVTVT
+2353 CESTRTAVTVT
-2364 INTTAAPTAADQ
+2364 VTSTAAPTAADQ
-2376 SFCNSALVANLTA
+2376 SFCGSALVANLVA
-2389 TGTNLSWYLASTG
+2389 SGTNLNWYAAATG
-2402 GSALSPSTSLTST
+2402 GSALAASTALTST
-2415 TYYVSQTLNGCESSR
+2415 TYYVSQTVDGCESAR
-2430 TAVLVTVN
+2430 TAVLVTINN
-2438 TTSAPTASAQTFCTS
+2438 TTAPTASAQTFCF
-2453 ATVADLTASGSNLSW
+2453 AGTVADLVATGTNLNWYDVAS
-2468 YSNSTG
+2468 G
-2474 GTALTSGTTLS
+2474 GTALVATTPLAN
-2485 TGIYYVSQNVDGCES
+2485 GIYYVSQTISGCES
-2500 PRTAVNVTIST
+2500 ARTAVNVTISSPAT
-2511 PSTPTGNAVQTIYG
+2511 PVGATTQTIFG
-2525 GVASDATIEDINVNG
+2525 DFATDATIEDINVSGNG
-2540 SNIVWYPTPGDAAA
+2540 IVWYATAQDAAN
-2554 GTNAIPAGTQLVDG
+2554 GTNPLAPGTQLENG
-2568 AVYYA
+2568 QTYYA

-2585 AVTVS
+2585 AVTVTVTLEAAHFDS
-2590 VVLDNASFDIKSLK
+2590 NALQ

-2609 VVDRFTVSYTKSI
+2609 TRDVVHVQYSNAISHVRVINLLGQVVIDRKEQATS
-2622 TAIQVYD
+2622 IQVD
-2629 INGRLV
+2629 LSGF
-2635 KNLQTNGNEVNVD
+2635 
-2648 MSDVAAS
+2648 AAGT
-2655 VYIVKVFA
+2655 YIVEIASQDAIKQ
-2663 DDTMGEFKVV
+2663 FKVV
-2673 KTE
+2673 KSE

>member
-1 MINNYDSVVSFNLT
+1 MINNYDSVVSQNSSGATIL
-15 GTTCS
+15 
-20 QKQREKSYMVK
+20 QKQNAVSYAYGRRNWFSFVF
-31 KRTWISL
+31 TF
-38 ITMLMMLF
+38 MMLF
-46 SFSFVQGQSSANY
+46 YFGFVQGQNIGNY
-59 VFTTGASTLNSMTGS
+59 TFATGTNGS
-74 TPVPGITT
+74 LYDLT
-82 YPADDSGSTVLPIG
+82 SGSTSYLTGVNDDTSGTVQSLG
-96 FNFIYMGV
+96 FNFTFMGTT
-104 NYSYFS
+104 YSHFS
-110 VNSNGQMRLH
+110 ANSNGQMQLH
-120 TTAGATAIGGT
+120 ASPTATAIGT
-131 NVSTYSASTV
+131 NVTTSSGAAIL
-141 TFAPMAGDNET
+141 APFTGDNEVNNGMRFSVI
-152 GTGISY
+152 GTA
-158 LVTGTIPNR
+158 PNR
-167 KLIIEWN
+167 IFVLEWN
-174 NFYAYYSDPQTSGN
+174 QFYVNYVNLTNAGN
-188 MQLVLNEGSGVFEFI
+188 MQVWLEETTGKITYI
-203 YGGIKNSNSTS
+203 YGAIFNSATS
-214 TTRSIFHSSSNTTNS
+214 NQTRSISIASSNTAT
-229 SAFITVGAT
+229 TVGSVTIGAT
-238 PTQNT
+238 PTFTVGSTLVTNT
-243 TATSP
+243 IVAGANPLGLTP
-248 TTNSFAASVLIA
+248 IA
-260 NLANTFYK
+260 NIGSLTEGSRRYFS
-268 FTPASTVEAPTALTF
+268 FTPASSVAPPVSLSF
-283 SGVTSAGTTVN
+283 SAVTSAGTTLN

-458 TGKTLN
+458 TGKTLT

-573 TFARWWSTASTS
+573 TFARWWSTASTG

-660 TITKDGTYSHAG
+660 TITKDVTYSHAG

-763 VVYIAGGTT
+763 VVYIANGTT
-772 VAVNATA
+772 VDVTSVPAFASSILVY
-779 AVSNTMIIYAGGT
+779 SGGT
-792 LNVSGSTLGVT
+792 LNVSGSTLSVT
-803 TSLTNNG
+803 TTLTNNG
-810 TLNISGGSMSTTTS
+810 TVNTNSGDLIIAG
-824 VTNGASS
+824 
-831 TITISGTGSLSVGT
+831 GTAT
-845 TITNNGILNANA
+845 
-857 GNLTVTGGSAS
+857 
-868 GISNTSTGALVVAG
+868 GISNTSTGTFVVAG

-905 SSGTLTINGQLSVS
+905 SGGILTINGQLSVT

-941 SVASSAGSYSYS
+941 SVASSAGSFNYS
-953 GSIVYLGTN
+953 GSIVFLGTN

-990 SGSSVTLGTGHTV
+990 SSGSSVTLGTGHTV

-1012 AGGHTNGFYNYLW
+1012 SGGHTNGFYNYLY
-1025 VGSGYLSYGNLAINI
+1025 VGLGYLSYGNLAINI

-1068 LASTTHVAGNIVN
+1068 LASTTHVAGNIIN
-1081 NGVLTATSTLG
+1081 NGILTATGILS
-1092 LATWSNATATAS
+1092 LATWSNAAVTAS
-1104 ANPQIISGSGV
+1104 TNAQNISGSGV

-1137 TGVILNVP
+1137 TGVTLNVP
-1145 LSVSGTLTMTSGV
+1145 LSVSGTLNMTSGI

-1172 TAAGTLSGTP
+1172 TAAGTLLGTP
-1182 SVTNMIKGPFQRTI
+1182 SATNMVKGPFQRTI
-1196 ASGNAANNYISF
+1196 ASGNSATNYISF

-1226 VSVVKAEAFD
+1226 VSAVKAEVFD

-1272 DLGILASSI
+1272 DSGILATSI

-1301 AAAGVSTESNT
+1301 AVAGASTESNT
-1312 PLAFAG
+1312 PLAFPD

-1372 SVDGSLYT
+1372 SVDGTLYT
-1380 TIVGANQP
+1380 TIAGANQA

-1399 YMCEV
+1399 YICEV
-1404 TCATGPAMGASIPV
+1404 TCATGSAMGASTPV

-1425 VTSTTAGT
+1425 VTATTAGT
-1433 RCGTGTVQLGATGNS
+1433 RCGTGIVQLGATGNS
-1448 GSTIEWFDAATGGVS
+1448 GSTIKWYDSATGGVE
-1463 LGSGS
+1463 LGSGD
-1468 TFTTPSIATTT
+1468 TFTTPSISTTT
-1479 TYYASATTTSPSNGI
+1479 TYYASATTTAPVSAV

-1502 PLTSQPSA
+1502 SATSQPSA

-1528 LLAAGLAAGTF
+1528 LQDAGLSAGTF

-1548 LGDAATN
+1548 LGDGATN
-1555 AGFTVKIGTSSQTS
+1555 AGFTVKIGTTSQTS

-1620 GANQTNNAET
+1620 GANQSNNAET
-1630 LFSTT
+1630 LFSSTT
-1635 SSPMVVHSNTSGMS
+1635 SPMVVHSNTSGMS
-1649 ATTGSTSTTRLNL
+1649 AATGSTTTTRLNL
-1662 RLQGISSCG
+1662 RLQGVSSCG

-1678 ATVTPPPALTLSATS
+1678 ATVTPPPTLTLSSNA
-1693 ATICESESAPVVTV
+1693 ATICVDDATALVTLTAGASSYDSFV
-1707 TSTIG
+1707 WSPTDGITGNETIGWIFNPTST
-1712 DYDSYVWTPALGVSG
+1712 T
-1727 DQNIGWT
+1727 N
-1734 FNPAVS
+1734 
-1740 TVYTLTATQSLGSLC
+1740 YTLTASQSSGDLC
-1755 STTAN
+1755 VTTAT
-1760 FAVTVNPRPEVITIA
+1760 FAVTVNSRPELITIT
-1775 PASINTCL
+1775 PASINACV
-1783 DTSVALTATGGLERS
+1783 DTAVALTATGGLERS
-1798 NAYGATMEVL
+1798 NVYGASMEVL
-1808 PSELVVSSNATATLN
+1808 PNELVASANATATLN

-1834 RFNTTTSATATYS
+1834 RFNTTTNATATYS

-1893 SFAPENYSGSAANTI
+1893 SFAPENYTGSAANTI

-1983 KVIKSREHITWTPVT
+1983 KVIKSREHITWTPIT

-2008 AYTAGTSS
+2008 AYTAGTSA

-2028 AVTYTATAS
+2028 AVTYSATAS
-2037 TLEGC
+2037 TLAGC
-2042 TRTASTDVTVN
+2042 SRTASTEVTVN

-2060 VNPTAVC
+2060 VNPAAVC
-2067 SPSTV
+2067 SPATV
-2072 DLTAASVTTGSDSGL
+2072 DLTVASVTNGSDAGL
-2087 TYTYWTNPEATNALA
+2087 TFTYWTDLAATNALA
-2102 SPSTVATS
+2102 NPSAVSTS
-2110 GTYYIKGTNSNG
+2110 GTYYIKGTNTIG
-2122 CSSIITPVTV
+2122 CSAVTSVVVTV
-2132 TINPLPTLITVDPA
+2132 HALPVLTITNPA
-2146 TVCYPAT
+2146 AVCSPAT
-2153 VDLTTAAVTT
+2153 VDLAAAAITA
-2163 GSDSGLTFTYFTDL
+2163 GSDSGLTFTYWSDS
-2177 AATNALTNPNAVTTS
+2177 AATLALSSAVVTAS

-2197 KGTNANGC
+2197 KAVNANGC
-2205 SSIASVNVTINVTS
+2205 ETIMPVVVTVTNTD
-2219 APTGDAT
+2219 APTGVAT
-2226 QTFCGA
+2226 QAFCGSA
-2232 SNITQLIAVGSG
+2232 SMVDLVVTGTDV
-2244 IKWYD
+2244 KWYT

-2254 NLLPNITAIGLTNG
+2254 TQYPTALLANIGLSNG
-2268 TTYYAS
+2268 STYYAS
-2274 QTVNGCESTDRF
+2274 QTLNGCESTTRF
-2286 AVTVVVNTI
+2286 AVTVTLNPV
-2295 PTAPNAS
+2295 PTAPTAA
-2302 AQSFCN
+2302 AQTFCTA
-2308 SATVADLLPSGSSYN
+2308 ATVADLFPNGAAYS
-2323 WYSAAT
+2323 WYADAT
-2329 GGSALASSDVLSS
+2329 GGTALVSTDALASG
-2342 NTYYV
+2342 TYYV

-2353 CESARTAVTVT
+2353 CESTRTAVTVT
-2364 INTTAAPTAADQ
+2364 VTSTAAPTAADQ
-2376 SFCNSALVANLTA
+2376 SFCGSALVANLVA
-2389 TGTNLSWYLASTG
+2389 SGTNLNWYAAATG
-2402 GSALSPSTSLTST
+2402 GSALAASTALTST
-2415 TYYVSQTLNGCESSR
+2415 TYYVSQTVDGCESAR
-2430 TAVLVTVN
+2430 TAVLVTINN
-2438 TTSAPTASAQTFCTS
+2438 TTAPTASAQTFCF
-2453 ATVADLTASGSNLSW
+2453 AGTVADLVATGTNLNWYDVAS
-2468 YSNSTG
+2468 G
-2474 GTALTSGTTLS
+2474 GTALVATTPLAN
-2485 TGIYYVSQNVDGCES
+2485 GIYYVSQTISGCES
-2500 PRTAVNVTIST
+2500 ARTAVNVTISSPAT
-2511 PSTPTGNAVQTIYG
+2511 PVGATTQTIFG
-2525 GVASDATIEDINVNG
+2525 DFATDATIEDINVSGNG
-2540 SNIVWYPTPGDAAA
+2540 IVWYATAQDAAN
-2554 GTNAIPAGTQLVDG
+2554 GTNPLAPGTQLENG
-2568 AVYYA
+2568 QTYYA

-2585 AVTVS
+2585 AVTVTVTLEAAHFDS
-2590 VVLDNASFDIKSLK
+2590 NALQ

-2609 VVDRFTVSYTKSI
+2609 TRDVVHVQYSNAISHVRVINLLGQVVIDRKEQATS
-2622 TAIQVYD
+2622 IQVD
-2629 INGRLV
+2629 LSGF
-2635 KNLQTNGNEVNVD
+2635 
-2648 MSDVAAS
+2648 AAGT
-2655 VYIVKVFA
+2655 YIVEVASQDAIKQ
-2663 DDTMGEFKVV
+2663 FKVV
-2673 KTE
+2673 KSE